1 MTFRVAVLMGGTN
14 EERRVSLA
22 SGAAV
27 CGALRDK
34 GHGVVVIDPA
44 TGLVS
49 EAAEPEL
56 VAEAGRPGPPS
67 THELE
72 ALAGSALGLRIA
84 EIPELL
90 DADVAFLALH
100 GRGSEDGQLQAILD
114 TAGVCYTGAGML
126 GSMIAFDKRVSKEL
140 LHYANLRT
148 PDWAPAGLS
157 PDGILAV
164 LGLPLVVK
172 PSGGGSTVGLTVVR
186 EEEELEGAIQLA
198 QRFGSDVLVESFI
211 PGRELTVTILEGR
224 ALPAVEIVPGNEIY
238 DYEAKYTPGLS
249 EYLVPAPLEP
259 EQAARLAEFAVQVQ
273 RTLRLGS
280 YGRIDFLLDDRDES
294 FSCLEANSLPGLTAT
309 SLVPKSA
316 GAAGI
321 SFPGLC
327 ERIALSALRGQTVTV
342 TGV

>member
-1 MTFRVAVLMGGTN
+1 MTLSVAVLMGGMN

-22 SGAAV
+22 SGTAV
-27 CGALRDK
+27 CGALRER

-44 TGLVS
+44 TGVVPP
-49 EAAEPEL
+49 AAESEL
-56 VAEAGRPGPPS
+56 AAEAGRPGPPS
-67 THELE
+67 DHELE
-72 ALAGSALGLRIA
+72 ALANSALGLRIA

-90 DADVAFLALH
+90 DADLAFLALH

-114 TAGVCYTGAGML
+114 AAGVCYTGAGML
-126 GSMIAFDKRVSKEL
+126 GSAIAFDKRVSKEL
-140 LHYANLRT
+140 LHYSDLRT
-148 PDWAPAGLS
+148 PDWAPAGLP
-157 PDGILAV
+157 PDGILAM

-186 EEEELEGAIQLA
+186 QGGELEDALRLA
-198 QRFGSDVLVESFI
+198 QRFDTDVLVESFV

-238 DYEAKYTPGLS
+238 DYEAKYTAGLS

-259 EQAARLAEFAVQVQ
+259 EQAARLGELAVQVQ
-273 RTLRLGS
+273 HKLRLGS
-280 YGRIDFLLDDRDES
+280 YGRIDFRLDDRDGS

-321 SFPGLC
+321 SFPDLC
-327 ERIALSALRGQTVTV
+327 ERIALSALRGQTVAV
-342 TGV
+342 TRA